1 MKTHAKI
8 KASPSQSPSKTEMPC
23 GSPDSNTPKPD
34 EHGSQQEVLFQQ
46 SLERLR
52 NQKIVYHDPKAT
64 QKRMEELFPKRKE

>member
-1 MKTHAKI
+1 MKSPAKI
-8 KASPSQSPSKTEMPC
+8 KASPSQSPSTSEMPC
-23 GSPDSNTPKPD
+23 GSPDSNAPKPD
-34 EHGSQQEVLFQQ
+34 EQDSQQEVLFQR